1 MSAEGVEP
9 STNSLKGYCSA
20 IELRAHHKADCIL
33 SRENT
38 GVNVIMEI
46 DTASMPLEAKMTD
59 VQYVTESDFQEEVIG
74 ASLPVLVDF
83 TATWCQPCKM
93 IEPIVKQLAQEWD
106 GKVKVVKLDA
116 DQNPN
121 IMMQYGVMGIP
132 TLMLFKGGEIKERMT
147 GFQPKEKL
155 AAKVTPHV

>member
-1 MSAEGVEP
+1 MSE
-9 STNSLKGYCSA
+9 LK
-20 IELRAHHKADCIL
+20 
-33 SRENT
+33 
-38 GVNVIMEI
+38 
-46 DTASMPLEAKMTD
+46 
-59 VQYVTESDFQEEVIG
+59 YVTETDFQEEVIG
-74 ASLPVLVDF
+74 AELPVLVDF

-116 DQNPN
+116 DANPN

-132 TLMLFKGGEIKERMT
+132 TLMLFKGGQIKERMT

-155 AAKVTPHV
+155 SAKVTPHV

>member
-1 MSAEGVEP
+1 
-9 STNSLKGYCSA
+9 
-20 IELRAHHKADCIL
+20 
-33 SRENT
+33 
-38 GVNVIMEI
+38 
-46 DTASMPLEAKMTD
+46 MTE
-59 VQYVTESDFQEEVIG
+59 VQYVTESDFQDEVIG
-74 ASLPVLVDF
+74 ATLPVLVDF
-83 TATWCQPCKM
+83 TATWCPPCKM
-93 IEPIVKQLAQEWD
+93 IDPIVKQLAGEWE

-155 AAKVTPHV
+155 TAKVIPHV

>member
-1 MSAEGVEP
+1 
-9 STNSLKGYCSA
+9 
-20 IELRAHHKADCIL
+20 
-33 SRENT
+33 
-38 GVNVIMEI
+38 
-46 DTASMPLEAKMTD
+46 MTD
-59 VQYVTESDFQEEVIG
+59 LKYVTESDFQAEVIG
-74 ASLPVLVDF
+74 AELPVLVDF

-93 IEPIVKQLAQEWD
+93 IEPIVKQLAGEWE

-132 TLMLFKGGEIKERMT
+132 TLMLFKGGQIKERMT